1 MAQLQRVEGQPVLK
15 CHADKFF
22 DIWSSKA
29 HLIPKISPHKVA
41 NVELVEGSGIRRSWN
56 NTVINFE
63 GINCISKYDNGKPTL
78 ISGKTRAEELDFENR
93 TYIFDVIDGHAREKY
108 YKTFKGKME
117 VTPKGEGCIMK
128 LSLEVEKL
136 NEDAPEPNEHIVARI
151 QLLAGDSHLWA
162 IAGLVAYLRTHLRS
176 VGFTPSTLSYC

>member
-1 MAQLQRVEGQPVLK
+1 MAQLLRAEGQIELK
-15 CHADKFF
+15 WGVDKVGAVCN
-22 DIWSSKA
+22 WTY
-29 HLIPKISPHKVA
+29 LID
-41 NVELVEGSGIRRSWN
+41 
-56 NTVINFE
+56 
-63 GINCISKYDNGKPTL
+63 DNGKPTL

-136 NEDAPEPNEHIVARI
+136 NEDAPEPNEHIG
-151 QLLAGDSHLWA
+151 LEFD
-162 IAGLVAYLRTHLRS
+162 IAKDIDAYLC
-176 VGFTPSTLSYC
+176 ST